1 MEGAWIWNPQ
11 RAPKGE
17 PEPRHESAGS
27 YGVVYANGA
36 AYGALRAGKTGAA
49 AQLPYG
55 SVIVRETVAD
65 PNGGKP
71 VRVVAMV
78 KRARGFNP
86 KGGDWEF
93 LNIDPSLAKVEG
105 RQKKGSCLD
114 CHASQRETDFVFPVP
129 AVQTFVPQPR
139 GNF

>member
-1 MEGAWIWNPQ
+1 M
-11 RAPKGE
+11 PKDE

-27 YGVVYANGA
+27 YGVVYANEA
-36 AYGALRAGKTGAA
+36 AYAALRAGKAGAA

-55 SVIVRETVAD
+55 SVIVRETLAN
-65 PNGGKP
+65 PNDEKP
-71 VRVVAMV
+71 VHVVAMF

-93 LNIDPSLAKVEG
+93 LNIDPSLAKFNG

-114 CHASQRETDFVFPVP
+114 CHASQRTSDFVFPVP
-129 AVQTFVPQPR
+129 SVQTFVQQPR